1 MLLMFLTPLAFAQNG
16 GIALRLSALKE
27 QLAAAQTQTNKP
39 DQLMRLRRDFPQLRE
54 QVDRVT
60 VEVRSQP
67 FPSSD
72 LTTQVNEL
80 HLKVKQLYDSLF
92 PAPSRENPSK
102 AFASPKTILTHQ
114 ASQLAAVSKSL
125 GRLDAGAL
133 NQAFERSNAAQ
144 GSVLSPRM
152 PSAGEVKKES
162 MMLPAAQ
169 YAMRRTAPAPPDVEP
184 VPPSAVAR
192 LMASAEIPSDS
203 KGAPLLLARAG
214 DIIERAS
221 REGRPLNFADGR
233 ALKVAYL
240 NNQGGVFNDLLAGV
254 NYFGISA
261 YRLYQHHPVLF
272 NAFAPTI
279 GVCMMEN
286 HDLALTGQIPTMLT
300 AQDLLWSVAT
310 SPCTYIAAAN
320 SLAGMTCRGGK
331 RAADTG
337 KKATRPAA
345 QQTVVESG
353 KLISYAGKGPVN
365 LNSLDSLADVP
376 NVDAGLK
383 TLAKDLYKQ
392 REVSIKTADGQTL
405 TGTLHGVADDG
416 FLILRTRDG
425 LSGLS
430 PTTLTREIQVET
442 RGLGQQ
448 SAPRFAT
455 LYSSVGSLA
464 DPWSHNQGLV
474 GLRVS
479 IDHVADGDDFAAIG
493 KVLSANDKEIVLL
506 SDKGNQLALKR
517 GQHAIESIDELLE
530 AGSYKAGDQS
540 SKLAAVF
547 RPGDPIKIKFLRSQ
561 LTAELSRANKNLNSA
576 QLEAAVKEIEKPG
589 VLWQFRGIDEQRSV
603 LLVELEGQIR
613 EFKLNTITELNATA
627 GPASRRLFGPS

>member
-1 MLLMFLTPLAFAQNG
+1 
-16 GIALRLSALKE
+16 
-27 QLAAAQTQTNKP
+27 
-39 DQLMRLRRDFPQLRE
+39 
-54 QVDRVT
+54 
-60 VEVRSQP
+60 
-67 FPSSD
+67 
-72 LTTQVNEL
+72 
-80 HLKVKQLYDSLF
+80 
-92 PAPSRENPSK
+92 
-102 AFASPKTILTHQ
+102 
-114 ASQLAAVSKSL
+114 
-125 GRLDAGAL
+125 
-133 NQAFERSNAAQ
+133 
-144 GSVLSPRM
+144 
-152 PSAGEVKKES
+152 
-162 MMLPAAQ
+162 
-169 YAMRRTAPAPPDVEP
+169 
-184 VPPSAVAR
+184 
-192 LMASAEIPSDS
+192 
-203 KGAPLLLARAG
+203 
-214 DIIERAS
+214 
-221 REGRPLNFADGR
+221 
-233 ALKVAYL
+233 
-240 NNQGGVFNDLLAGV
+240 
-254 NYFGISA
+254 
-261 YRLYQHHPVLF
+261 
-272 NAFAPTI
+272 
-279 GVCMMEN
+279 
-286 HDLALTGQIPTMLT
+286 MLT